1 MSKSVKVCLCITLV
15 LFIIFNIS
23 NFMLLYHI
31 IFETEQTQQQQL
43 LHTEQID
50 DILNSNTNQNSRGT
64 LHISFSDTPECII
77 KDDYAILSE
86 EQKQYIE
93 QVFDNYFSEIWSKY
107 GYDVAMPVVTFL
119 IGSDIIDDNT
129 SGMTFENNTIILKDD
144 IFDYS
149 EEVVESVIIHELVH
163 IAQDYYN
170 IHCFFWLCE
179 GIAEYITAQYSD
191 YEYSLIPSQY
201 TEGEL
206 YDGYEVTAG
215 FLTWLENQKTDG
227 IAMQLHRLCQQGN
240 MEYTTFETI
249 TGQSLSDLWE
259 EYSGQQLP
267 SMEQYL
273 LNSPNKDY
281 FRIAN
286 YYYFGYNNEVDYQ
299 KAWEYYQKTIEDND
313 ENSAS
318 AYVMLASMIQNHF
331 IENVDIQQAI
341 DYYKKA
347 IDFEQ
352 QNDIITSKT
361 PIAMAKIGDIY
372 LEREDIQATIWYEKA
387 SEMGS
392 VYAKNTLGDIYYEG
406 ILTQKDTQKAYDCY
420 LDVIKSNVDIQD
432 GKVYAIEAI
441 GDILLENNDTQAI
454 DWYEKAAAY
463 DVYAQI
469 KLGDIYF
476 EGTLIK
482 RDTQKAY
489 DYYLDVIESN
499 ADISD
504 TKAAYVMET
513 IADICLENEDAQA
526 IDWYEK
532 AAPYDSYA
540 QIKLGEIYYYGT
552 FGKKDMKKAHY
563 YFTQVAKNK
572 EAMEMNREY
581 AEEMLDRID

>member
-1 MSKSVKVCLCITLV
+1 
-15 LFIIFNIS
+15 
-23 NFMLLYHI
+23 MLLYHI

-129 SGMTFENNTIILKDD
+129 SGITFENNTIILKDD

-170 IHCFFWLCE
+170 IHCFFWICE

-215 FLTWLENQKTDG
+215 FLTWLENQKMES
-227 IAMQLHRLCQQGN
+227 IVMQLHRLCQQGN

-286 YYYFGYNNEVDYQ
+286 YYYFGYDNEVDYQ

-318 AYVMLASMIQNHF
+318 AYVMLASMIQNRF

-387 SEMGS
+387 AEMGS

-432 GKVYAIEAI
+432 GKVYAMEAI

-563 YFTQVAKNK
+563 YFTQVAKNE

>member
-1 MSKSVKVCLCITLV
+1 
-15 LFIIFNIS
+15 
-23 NFMLLYHI
+23 MLLYHI

-129 SGMTFENNTIILKDD
+129 SGITFENNTIILKDD

-170 IHCFFWLCE
+170 IHCFFWICE

-215 FLTWLENQKTDG
+215 FLTWLENQKMES
-227 IAMQLHRLCQQGN
+227 IVMQLHRLCQQGN

-286 YYYFGYNNEVDYQ
+286 YYYFGYDNEVDYQ

-318 AYVMLASMIQNHF
+318 AYVMLASMIQNRF

-387 SEMGS
+387 AEMGS
-392 VYAKNTLGDIYYEG
+392 IYAKNTLGDIYYEG

-432 GKVYAIEAI
+432 GKVYAMEAI

-482 RDTQKAY
+482 RNTQKAY

-563 YFTQVAKNK
+563 YFTQVAKNE

>member
-77 KDDYAILSE
+77 KDDYAVLSE

-149 EEVVESVIIHELVH
+149 EEVVESVIIHELAH
-163 IAQDYYN
+163 IAQYYYN

-215 FLTWLENQKTDG
+215 FLTWLENQKAEG
-227 IAMQLHRLCQQGN
+227 IVMQLHRLCQQGN
-240 MEYTTFETI
+240 MEYTTFEMM

-259 EYSGQQLP
+259 EYSGQYLP

-273 LNSPNKDY
+273 LNSSNKDY

-286 YYYFGYNNEVDYQ
+286 YYYFGYDNEVDYQ

-313 ENSAS
+313 EDSAS
-318 AYVMLASMIQNHF
+318 AYVMLANMIQNHF
-331 IENVDIQQAI
+331 IENVDMQQAI

-361 PIAMAKIGDIY
+361 PVAMAKIGDIY
-372 LEREDIQATIWYEKA
+372 LEKEDIQAIIWYEKA
-387 SEMGS
+387 AEMGS

-432 GKVYAIEAI
+432 GKVYAMEAI

-563 YFTQVAKNK
+563 YFTQVAKNE

>member
-1 MSKSVKVCLCITLV
+1 
-15 LFIIFNIS
+15 
-23 NFMLLYHI
+23 MLLYHI

>member
-1 MSKSVKVCLCITLV
+1 
-15 LFIIFNIS
+15 
-23 NFMLLYHI
+23 
-31 IFETEQTQQQQL
+31 
-43 LHTEQID
+43 
-50 DILNSNTNQNSRGT
+50 
-64 LHISFSDTPECII
+64 
-77 KDDYAILSE
+77 
-86 EQKQYIE
+86 
-93 QVFDNYFSEIWSKY
+93 
-107 GYDVAMPVVTFL
+107 
-119 IGSDIIDDNT
+119 
-129 SGMTFENNTIILKDD
+129 
-144 IFDYS
+144 
-149 EEVVESVIIHELVH
+149 
-163 IAQDYYN
+163 
-170 IHCFFWLCE
+170 
-179 GIAEYITAQYSD
+179 
-191 YEYSLIPSQY
+191 
-201 TEGEL
+201 
-206 YDGYEVTAG
+206 
-215 FLTWLENQKTDG
+215 
-227 IAMQLHRLCQQGN
+227 
-240 MEYTTFETI
+240 
-249 TGQSLSDLWE
+249 
-259 EYSGQQLP
+259 
-267 SMEQYL
+267 
-273 LNSPNKDY
+273 
-281 FRIAN
+281 
-286 YYYFGYNNEVDYQ
+286 
-299 KAWEYYQKTIEDND
+299 
-313 ENSAS
+313 
-318 AYVMLASMIQNHF
+318 
-331 IENVDIQQAI
+331 
-341 DYYKKA
+341 
-347 IDFEQ
+347 
-352 QNDIITSKT
+352 
-361 PIAMAKIGDIY
+361 MAKIGDIY
-372 LEREDIQATIWYEKA
+372 LEKEDIQAIIWYEKA
-387 SEMGS
+387 AEMGS

-432 GKVYAIEAI
+432 GKVYAMEAI

-563 YFTQVAKNK
+563 YFTQVAKNE